1 MNEKVVGL
9 IRTGGVLLLF
19 VIGILLIMNAM
30 GTSATVDPETQEITE
45 DVDKVTGSVTFA
57 LWMVY
62 GCLGA
67 IAIFSIWGIVQNPK
81 RFIVPAIGLAVFLVI
96 GFIGYAMA
104 DTTPIDGILEHPEAT
119 EGSLKWAG
127 AGVKT
132 TFILVFIAL
141 ALIVVS
147 SVMGMMKYFSK

>member
-19 VIGILLIMNAM
+19 LIGILLIMNAM
-30 GTSATVDPETQEITE
+30 GTSATVDPETQEVIE
-45 DVDKVTGSVTFA
+45 DADKVTGSVTFA

-62 GCLGA
+62 GCIGA
-67 IAIFSIWGIVQNPK
+67 IAIFSIWAIVQNPK
-81 RFIVPAIGLAVFLVI
+81 RFIAPAIGIAIFLVI

-104 DTTPIDGILEHPEAT
+104 DSTPIDGILEHPEAT

-127 AGVKT
+127 TGVKT
-132 TFILVFIAL
+132 TFILVFIAI
-141 ALIVVS
+141 ALILTS

>member
-30 GTSATVDPETQEITE
+30 GTSATVDPETQEVIE
-45 DVDKVTGSVTFA
+45 DTDKVTGSVTFA

-62 GCLGA
+62 ACLGA
-67 IAIFSIWGIVQNPK
+67 IGVFSIWAIVQNPK
-81 RFIVPAIGLAVFLVI
+81 RFIVPAIGIAAFLVI

-104 DTTPIDGILEHPEAT
+104 STTPIEGILEHPEAT
-119 EGSLKWAG
+119 EGALKWSG